1 MKNKNWKYD
10 KVINYGRRVCF
21 NSLQNLVESPSVPP
35 TLWFRRPCLLYAV
48 VLIFR
53 SLLTLRFHYKRCIF
67 AHSTQSLIHTLT
79 CTPIR
84 LCRVWMKLLISYF
97 ERVLPLIWTKKHMY
111 GSIKYLDITNYKV
124 QGFQEYLKICSSRW
138 IASFADVC
146 WRSVLYLCWFNT
158 PKVGGSKKVQIY
170 ADVIYEWPLRQ
181 IIGKQKPT
189 WRS

>member
-1 MKNKNWKYD
+1 M
-10 KVINYGRRVCF
+10 GEGF
-21 NSLQNLVESPSVPP
+21 SSVPP

-97 ERVLPLIWTKKHMY
+97 ERVLPLIWTQKHMY
-111 GSIKYLDITNYKV
+111 GSIKYLDIANYKV
-124 QGFQEYLKICSSRW
+124 KGFQEYLNFFSSGW
-138 IASFADVC
+138 IASFADVQYC
-146 WRSVLYLCWFNT
+146 
-158 PKVGGSKKVQIY
+158 IY
-170 ADVIYEWPLRQ
+170 ADLTPKWVGGWV
-181 IIGKQKPT
+181 GQKSPKPCWRNT
-189 WRS
+189 WVVPK

>member
-1 MKNKNWKYD
+1 M
-10 KVINYGRRVCF
+10 
-21 NSLQNLVESPSVPP
+21 ESPSVPP

-111 GSIKYLDITNYKV
+111 GSIKYLDIAKYKV
-124 QGFQEYLKICSSRW
+124 QGFQEYLNFFSKGQLISKWFFGVVDFLQKTNENMSHSSKNKFVRSFFGRIHGLTICFR
-138 IASFADVC
+138 
-146 WRSVLYLCWFNT
+146 N
-158 PKVGGSKKVQIY
+158 
-170 ADVIYEWPLRQ
+170 
-181 IIGKQKPT
+181 
-189 WRS
+189 